1 MYQRNGRCSH
11 EKDGAN
17 RHQNCQGTNPD
28 KPAMFY
34 TWRQFILFNHVRR
47 YLGGREMFLRAVLA
61 FLALPAVVAGLV
73 PWLLLDSDR
82 WRMGGTLLGWPIWFF
97 GACVLL
103 WCVRDFYKIG
113 KGTLAPWDPPKKL
126 VVVGL
131 YRFVRNPMYVGVL
144 GWVAGWSL
152 IAGSL
157 VLGIYTI
164 LLAIAFHL
172 RVIFYE
178 EPTLARQFGNDWVQ
192 YQGTVPRWIP
202 TRALDRR

>member
-1 MYQRNGRCSH
+1 MR
-11 EKDGAN
+11 
-17 RHQNCQGTNPD
+17 
-28 KPAMFY
+28 
-34 TWRQFILFNHVRR
+34 
-47 YLGGREMFLRAVLA
+47 
-61 FLALPAVVAGLV
+61 
-73 PWLLLDSDR
+73 
-82 WRMGGTLLGWPIWFF
+82 GTLLGWPLLLLS
-97 GACVLL
+97 GCVLL
-103 WCVRDFYKIG
+103 WCVWDFYRIG

-192 YQGTVPRWIP
+192 YQATVPRWIP

>member
-1 MYQRNGRCSH
+1 MAR
-11 EKDGAN
+11 A
-17 RHQNCQGTNPD
+17 
-28 KPAMFY
+28 
-34 TWRQFILFNHVRR
+34 I
-47 YLGGREMFLRAVLA
+47 FLRAILA

-73 PWLLLDSDR
+73 PWLLLSSDR
-82 WRMGGTLLGWPIWFF
+82 WRMRGTSLGWPILFVA
-97 GACVLL
+97 ACLLL

-131 YRFVRNPMYVGVL
+131 YRFIRNPMYVGVL
-144 GWVAGWSL
+144 GSVAGWSL

-164 LLAIAFHL
+164 VLAIAFHL

-178 EPTLARQFGNDWVQ
+178 EPTLARQFGTDWAQ
-192 YQGTVPRWIP
+192 YRETVPRWIP
-202 TRALDRR
+202 KPHAIALWRSSRKS